1 MEGWQRT
8 LVGLAVDD
16 PTTVSSVLSGDS
28 PIARL
33 DARTESLVR
42 IAAATA
48 SGASGPTFER
58 ILNDALDAGA
68 SEEDVVGVLIACA
81 PLIGASRLVRC
92 APSVATALRYD
103 ADEALE
109 SLDGV

>member
-1 MEGWQRT
+1 MQGWQQT

-16 PTTVSSVLSGDS
+16 PTTVSSVLSGNCQ
-28 PIARL
+28 IERL
-33 DARTESLVR
+33 DERTESLVR

-48 SGASGPTFER
+48 SDASGPTFER
-58 ILNDALDAGA
+58 ILSDALDAGA
-68 SEEDVVGVLIACA
+68 TEEEVVSVLIACA

-92 APSVATALRYD
+92 APSVAAALHYD

-109 SLDGV
+109 SLEGI

>member
-1 MEGWQRT
+1 MQGWQQI

-16 PTTVSSVLSGDS
+16 PATVSSVLAGHCS
-28 PIARL
+28 INRL
-33 DARTESLVR
+33 DGRAESLVR

-48 SGASGPTFER
+48 SGASGPTFDR

-68 SEEDVVGVLIACA
+68 TEEDVVSVLIACA
-81 PLIGASRLVRC
+81 PLIGASRLVHS
-92 APSVATALRYD
+92 APSVAAALHYD

-109 SLDGV
+109 SLDGI